1 MRIREVPVSASFTDS
16 LLLHRPGACM
26 PRKKTRRRLPK
37 QYQWLMARF
46 PEVVTAYEE
55 LGTTVHKAG
64 PLDGRTRAL
73 VKLALSIG
81 ARLEGGVH
89 SHARKALE
97 AGAEPE
103 DLLHVA
109 IIALPTI
116 GLPSTVAALSWIR
129 DVVEVEER

>member
-1 MRIREVPVSASFTDS
+1 
-16 LLLHRPGACM
+16 
-26 PRKKTRRRLPK
+26 
-37 QYQWLMARF
+37 MARF